1 MMWRD
6 ICCSLIYFLQ
16 IYALFNEQ
24 IQKRLSF
31 LIGLYTFGERMLRQK
46 GGEKED
52 KKTKK
57 ATKNEDKLGR
67 CMEKGWQKQGEER
80 IRDDLTNNYK
90 TRKAHYSMI

>member
-1 MMWRD
+1 
-6 ICCSLIYFLQ
+6 
-16 IYALFNEQ
+16 
-24 IQKRLSF
+24 
-31 LIGLYTFGERMLRQK
+31 MLRQK

-80 IRDDLTNNYK
+80 IRDDLTNN
-90 TRKAHYSMI
+90 